1 MALYDDRVIHYYVS
15 IDDVPFKLS
24 DTDINLIIEGLEII
38 ASYGVSKE
46 RMEDINALIH
56 IFAGG

>member
-24 DTDINLIIEGLEII
+24 DNDINLIIEGLEII